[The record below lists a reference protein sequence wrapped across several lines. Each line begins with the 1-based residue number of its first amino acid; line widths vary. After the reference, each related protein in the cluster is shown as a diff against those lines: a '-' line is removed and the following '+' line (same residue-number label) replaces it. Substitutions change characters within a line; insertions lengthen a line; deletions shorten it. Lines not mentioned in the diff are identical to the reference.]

1 MGWLK
6 DYAKLIVIGLIV
18 NMLLK
23 YAIDP
28 AIPFLPHA
36 PFVLFNV
43 IATAITF
50 LFLALILYG
59 VWWLFKGCWKLL
71 TKQETRSA
79 LWVKVRDW
87 QPTRSDFALAVIL
100 TYPLAQG
107 VFIIAMTSIIPREQL
122 QGIASPDQL
131 TSLVLVMIVPIMV
144 SMSIV
149 LVWYGY
155 GQYQDL
161 RKQWQSSN
169 NNQRKAIALKVF
181 LFVGVATILITGN
194 LLGWDDRLWF
204 NSN

>member
-6 DYAKLIVIGLIV
+6 DLAKLIVIGLIV

-28 AIPFLPHA
+28 AISFLTYA

-59 VWWLFKGCWKLL
+59 VWWLFRGCWKFL

-87 QPTRSDFALAVIL
+87 QPTRSDLALAVIL

-107 VFIIAMTSIIPREQL
+107 VFIVGLTSTIPRDQL

-131 TSLVLVMIVPIMV
+131 TSLVLVMIVPMMASMCIM
-144 SMSIV
+144 

-155 GQYQDL
+155 RQYQDL
-161 RKQWQSSN
+161 HKQWQSN
-169 NNQRKAIALKVF
+169 DRRHRTYIFIRVF
-181 LFVGVATILITGN
+181 LFAAVVTIFVTGN
-194 LLGWDDRLWF
+194 LLGWNERLWF
-204 NSN
+204 TSN